1 MRLQLAIDCQN
12 QKEMLEMMEPAAEFV
27 DIIES
32 GTPLLLGE
40 GLNAVREM
48 KRRHPKKIILA
59 DAKIMDAGEY
69 EAQMACDAGADIVTV
84 MGAAGD
90 ATIREAVKATH
101 AAGRLLAVDTL
112 GMPDPVERCVQVD
125 ALGVD
130 IVYLH
135 TSFDEFDWMP
145 PPAER
150 LAELKGKS
158 IRARIAVTGGIT
170 LENVDALIALNPDI
184 IVIGRSITRSDDI
197 RAAARAFHDR
207 IKG

>member
-1 MRLQLAIDCQN
+1 MKLQLAVDCQN
-12 QKEMLEMMEPAAEFV
+12 QKEMLEMMEPAVEFV

-48 KRRHPKKIILA
+48 KRRHPDKTILA
-59 DAKIMDAGEY
+59 DVKIMDAGGY
-69 EAQMACDAGADIVTV
+69 EAQMACNAGADIVTV

-90 ATIREAVKATH
+90 ATIREAVKVTH

-112 GMPDPVERCVQVD
+112 GVPDPVERCVQVD

-145 PPAER
+145 PPAEK
-150 LAELKGKS
+150 LAQLKKR
-158 IRARIAVTGGIT
+158 IVRATIAVTGGVT

-184 IVIGRSITRSDDI
+184 IVVGRSITRCEDI
-197 RAAARAFHDR
+197 RAAAQAFHDR